1 MVMCGE
7 CGMELEVC
15 DFCGYPFEEGDEVC
29 CDGEFH
35 YCSQDCAKEDNIDCD
50 ESVFCIPSMAAK

>member
-1 MVMCGE
+1 
-7 CGMELEVC
+7 MELEVC